1 MKVES
6 GIEQERGGEEE
17 GEEEDVGERALRKGL
32 HSGIK

>member
-17 GEEEDVGERALRKGL
+17 AGEGERALRKGL